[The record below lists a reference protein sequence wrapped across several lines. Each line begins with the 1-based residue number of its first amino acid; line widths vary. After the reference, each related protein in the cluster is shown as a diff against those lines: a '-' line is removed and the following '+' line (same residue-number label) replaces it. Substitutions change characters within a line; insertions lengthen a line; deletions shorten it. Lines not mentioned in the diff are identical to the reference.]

1 MMMKTMKTT
10 IAVFACLALA
20 SPALAQSIAPPQS
33 PSPSGFSSLF
43 TSWSDTA
50 RESLRAETEAA
61 RPPAAGAIP
70 ASTGLQ
76 RGQADA
82 VALGERVADFVRRG
96 DCEEGERIARE
107 AGDFALVRAVRGHC
121 RSGEAAPR

>member
-1 MMMKTMKTT
+1 MMMNKAM
-10 IAVFACLALA
+10 IAVFSCLALA
-20 SPALAQSIAPPQS
+20 SPALAQSTAPPQPPA
-33 PSPSGFSSLF
+33 PSSFSGLF

-61 RPPAAGAIP
+61 RPAAAGAIP

-76 RGQADA
+76 HGQAEA

-121 RSGEAAPR
+121 RNGEAAAR

>member
-1 MMMKTMKTT
+1 MTMTAT
-10 IAVFACLALA
+10 IAIFSCLALA
-20 SPALAQSIAPPQS
+20 SPALAQSNAAPQS
-33 PSPSGFSSLF
+33 PSPSSFSSLF
-43 TSWSDTA
+43 TPWRDTA
-50 RESLRAETEAA
+50 RESLTAETQAA
-61 RPPAAGAIP
+61 RPPATGAIP

-121 RSGEAAPR
+121 RSGEAAAR

>member
-1 MMMKTMKTT
+1 MTMKAT
-10 IAVFACLALA
+10 IAILSCLALA
-20 SPALAQSIAPPQS
+20 SPALAQGNAAPQS
-33 PSPSGFSSLF
+33 PSPSSFSGLF
-43 TSWSDTA
+43 TPWRDTA
-50 RESLRAETEAA
+50 RESLTAETQVAA

-70 ASTGLQ
+70 ASTGPQ

-121 RSGEAAPR
+121 RSGEAPSR

>member
-1 MMMKTMKTT
+1 MKTM
-10 IAVFACLALA
+10 IAIFSCLALA
-20 SPALAQSIAPPQS
+20 SPALAQSTAPPQA
-33 PSPSGFSSLF
+33 PSPSGFSGLF

-61 RPPAAGAIP
+61 RLPAAGAIP

-76 RGQADA
+76 RGQGEAQA

-96 DCEEGERIARE
+96 DCEAGERIARE

-121 RSGEAAPR
+121 RNGEAASR